1 MNAARDHTAVDD
13 DREWLRLEAAPLL
26 GIVAAV
32 CAVIDLA
39 LNRVAVRTL
48 GDSLAH
54 EELIQ
59 LSRWGE
65 LPRNLAAVC
74 GLVALTIAL
83 VAFLRTPVHAPVRRR
98 LSIAG
103 FAGIFLPTTALATL
117 LPAERTSLQ
126 IVLFAT
132 GAANVLTVL
141 LGLTA
146 ARRAAPPGIRIGVGI
161 MALSALLS
169 FTALVVAL
177 VEPIAHTAAGVSTAR
192 WLRHAGEAFYLLIP
206 LAVAVSVFP
215 TGHTPR
221 SRLSLAAGVIAAV
234 TAATLMWW
242 GHEELRAEFTVIV
255 YGATRL
261 EMLLESIPEAYTV
274 PLALGFGVGVGALVS
289 DDAARRQAGAGVLLV
304 VAAGYAARS
313 PSRLLMMVLGAA
325 LLARATVVLA
335 GRLEQVREQR
345 SEERRDQRASAAAE
359 AEGESGST

>member
-1 MNAARDHTAVDD
+1 MNAARDPGAADHGH
-13 DREWLRLEAAPLL
+13 EWLRLEATPLL
-26 GIVAAV
+26 GIVAAI
-32 CAVIDLA
+32 CAMIDLG

-48 GDSLAH
+48 GGTLTHD
-54 EELIQ
+54 ELIQ

-83 VAFLRTPVHAPVRRR
+83 IAFLRTPVHAPVRRR

-146 ARRAAPPGIRIGVGI
+146 ARRAAPPGIRIGVGL

-169 FTALVVAL
+169 FTALVVSL
-177 VEPIAHTAAGVSTAR
+177 VEPIAHTEAGVSTAR
-192 WLRHAGEAFYLLIP
+192 WLRHGGEALYLLVP

-215 TGHTPR
+215 PGRTQR
-221 SRLSLAAGVIAAV
+221 ERLSLAVGVIAAV

-242 GHEELRAEFTVIV
+242 GHSELRGEFTVIV

-261 EMLLESIPEAYTV
+261 EMLLESIPQAYTL
-274 PLALGFGVGVGALVS
+274 PIALGLGVGVGALTS
-289 DDAARRQAGAGVLLV
+289 ADPTRRQAGAGVLLV
-304 VAAGYAARS
+304 VAAGYAAKS

-335 GRLEQVREQR
+335 GRLEQTREQR
-345 SEERRDQRASAAAE
+345 REERRPQGSGDA
-359 AEGESGST
+359 SGSESEA